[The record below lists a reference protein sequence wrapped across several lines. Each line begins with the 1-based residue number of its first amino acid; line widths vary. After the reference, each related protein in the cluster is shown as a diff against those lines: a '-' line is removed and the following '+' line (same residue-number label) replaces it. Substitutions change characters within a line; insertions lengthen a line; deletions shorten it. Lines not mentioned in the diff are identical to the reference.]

1 MEEID
6 HRLPCLKQECRIVPD
21 RPCADSQ
28 RNQKRQH
35 EQFSHHGEDEPQDQ
49 GGNQAG
55 DDKRVVWNVS
65 LLNAVSAIITSP
77 PQGGFLMARDV
88 SSP

>member
-1 MEEID
+1 
-6 HRLPCLKQECRIVPD
+6 
-21 RPCADSQ
+21 

-55 DDKRVVWNVS
+55 DDKREVWNVS

-88 SSP
+88 SSPWTHQGARCGGRAGYCSL